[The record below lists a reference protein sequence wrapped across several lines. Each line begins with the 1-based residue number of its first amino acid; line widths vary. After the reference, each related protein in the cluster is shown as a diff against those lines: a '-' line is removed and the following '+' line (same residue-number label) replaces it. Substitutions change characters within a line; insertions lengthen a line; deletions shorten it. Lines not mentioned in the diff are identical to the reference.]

1 MNEQAMQKPIL
12 YTFTFLLVLSSCTG
26 SYKLARHNLDGKT
39 VFITSNIPEAPFA
52 DFDMTIYDKVG
63 NEVPVFQRKPE
74 PTSSGIPHI
83 AVHAPSA
90 DEIIEEEEKTDTH
103 VLIDSVLAVR
113 SMSNQLLRFTEA
125 LSTQQFGFDPV
136 DTEEQAD
143 YNLDLEI
150 HDYGIGADSWT
161 TTVFFEISATIT
173 LIDQQTQKRI
183 WQEEVH
189 DLVTVSKAILQAGMP
204 QDKTQSPASL
214 ADKSYEEID
223 DLLTALA
230 KYGADQLTL
239 PLREAYR
246 HSVDRE
252 KAELIENEVTAANP

>member
-1 MNEQAMQKPIL
+1 MQKPLL
-12 YTFTFLLVLSSCTG
+12 YTLTLLAILSSCTG
-26 SYKLARHNLDGKT
+26 SYKLANHNLDGKT
-39 VFITSNIPEAPFA
+39 VFIASNIPEAPFA

-74 PTSSGIPHI
+74 STASSLPPYLVQGP
-83 AVHAPSA
+83 VVDEVLA
-90 DEIIEEEEKTDTH
+90 DEKKTETH
-103 VLIDSVLAVR
+103 TLIDSVLSNR
-113 SMSNQLLRFTEA
+113 SMSDQLRLFTEA
-125 LSTQQFGFDPV
+125 LTTRQFRFEPV
-136 DTEEQAD
+136 ETEEQAR
-143 YNLDLEI
+143 YKLYLDI

-173 LIDQQTQKRI
+173 LIDQRTKKRI

-204 QDKTQSPASL
+204 QEETQSPASL
-214 ADKSYEEID
+214 AQKSYEEMD

-230 KYGADQLTL
+230 KYGADQLTH

-246 HSVDRE
+246 QSSVRE
-252 KAELIENEVTAANP
+252 KAELIENDLTAAYP